1 MLNFFFPFEEYIY
14 IYIYG
19 TFEILVVSD
28 VGSLT

>member
-1 MLNFFFPFEEYIY
+1 MLNFFFPFEEY